1 MERIVR
7 NGKSSLLLQLADRI
21 GNVVKE
27 EESGS
32 GVVSEN
38 VVAMTRIGQEFD
50 EVGLKNNVHTLIVK
64 NDEDLVGMDGGNEV
78 IHVMNGV
85 CNDPDVEGWNL
96 NDCSS
101 RLRELVLGNDCLQ
114 FVKKLKLVG
123 FANLEKVEMGTGC
136 YSESESGLFEVS
148 GCEMLKSVMIGSGC
162 CVDWN
167 GFVMKN
173 CGVEEVSIGDG
184 CFVNC
189 ENTVFE
195 SECSVIR

>member
-1 MERIVR
+1 MYA
-7 NGKSSLLLQLADRI
+7 G
-21 GNVVKE
+21 
-27 EESGS
+27 
-32 GVVSEN
+32 
-38 VVAMTRIGQEFD
+38 
-50 EVGLKNNVHTLIVK
+50 
-64 NDEDLVGMDGGNEV
+64 
-78 IHVMNGV
+78 
-85 CNDPDVEGWNL
+85 
-96 NDCSS
+96 
-101 RLRELVLGNDCLQ
+101 LRELVVGDDCLPYVEG
-114 FVKKLKLVG
+114 FELRGLKC
-123 FANLEKVEMGTGC
+123 LERVEIGARCFTKTSGC
-136 YSESESGLFEVS
+136 FEVS